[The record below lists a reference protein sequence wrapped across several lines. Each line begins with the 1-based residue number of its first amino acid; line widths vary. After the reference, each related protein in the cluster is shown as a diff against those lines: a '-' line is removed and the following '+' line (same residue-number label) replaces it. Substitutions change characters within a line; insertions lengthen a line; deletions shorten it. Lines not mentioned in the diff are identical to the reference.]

1 MIFLDSGYFKALND
15 EKDPHHNDS
24 LKIKEYIKEYNE
36 KTVINTT
43 VLVETL
49 NRVKGSY
56 DIVEKMYHELYAENQ
71 VIELST
77 EDYEKSLNLSAWFG
91 NSINYSDC
99 TILNTMMNM
108 GIDIIV
114 SFDEDFKKLM
124 Y

>member
-77 EDYEKSLNLSAWFG
+77 EDYEKSLNLSAWLIALFL
-91 NSINYSDC
+91 
-99 TILNTMMNM
+99 IL
-108 GIDIIV
+108 
-114 SFDEDFKKLM
+114 
-124 Y
+124 